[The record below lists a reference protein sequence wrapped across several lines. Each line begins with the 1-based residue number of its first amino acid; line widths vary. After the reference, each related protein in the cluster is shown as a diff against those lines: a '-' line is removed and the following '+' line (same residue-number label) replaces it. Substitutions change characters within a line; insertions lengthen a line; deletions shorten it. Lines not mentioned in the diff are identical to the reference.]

1 MVQANTSEI
10 LTQPNTAYEGHTGP
24 HPGQTTLTRT
34 ASAPKS
40 NTLNLGNNVTEEI
53 SPTKTHDSSDALIE
67 KPTGLALYTL
77 FAAVFSSGFLM
88 ALNGSMVATV
98 SF

>member
-1 MVQANTSEI
+1 MEQTNTSDI
-10 LTQPNTAYEGHTGP
+10 LTQPNTFPECHTRP
-24 HPGQTTLTRT
+24 DPGLTTLMRT
-34 ASAPKS
+34 ASTPKLDD
-40 NTLNLGNNVTEEI
+40 LNLENNVTEEI
-53 SPTKTHDSSDALIE
+53 SPPMTHDSSDALIE
-67 KPTGLALYTL
+67 KPSGLALYTL

>member
-1 MVQANTSEI
+1 MVENK
-10 LTQPNTAYEGHTGP
+10 PP
-24 HPGQTTLTRT
+24 HESKP
-34 ASAPKS
+34 SC
-40 NTLNLGNNVTEEI
+40 VTE
-53 SPTKTHDSSDALIE
+53 PTAITTIARSIEMDSSNRKGDGTQETSTTIDATGSDTFIE
-67 KPTGLALYTL
+67 KPTGLAMYIL

>member
-1 MVQANTSEI
+1 MSENRTPLEKNPSCDTEAAAI
-10 LTQPNTAYEGHTGP
+10 TRIAGSIDMDSSDRKDNGTQ
-24 HPGQTTLTRT
+24 
-34 ASAPKS
+34 
-40 NTLNLGNNVTEEI
+40 EI
-53 SPTKTHDSSDALIE
+53 STSNDATRSDALIE
-67 KPTGLALYTL
+67 KPTGLAMYIL